1 MPRKPNPAAIRT
13 ATAADIPALIALA
26 CESPTAAHWTEQQYD
41 RLLHPHDGGVQS
53 LVLVAQEDSPD
64 LISPPPP
71 RLLGFLVGRHIP
83 PEWELENI
91 VVVSTARR
99 GGIGTLL
106 LDALLL
112 RARETN
118 SDSVFLEV
126 RDSNLAARTL
136 YEKAGFELPGRRKS
150 YYKLPEED
158 AVLYRKRLP

>member
-41 RLLHPHDGGVQS
+41 RLLHPNDGGVQS

-71 RLLGFLVGRHIP
+71 HLLGFIVARHIS

-91 VVVSTARR
+91 VVASTARR
-99 GGIGTLL
+99 SGIGTHL

-112 RARETN
+112 RAKETN
-118 SDSVFLEV
+118 SEAVFLEV
-126 RDSNLAARTL
+126 RESNSSARAL
-136 YEKAGFELPGRRKS
+136 YEKSGFELTGRRKS
-150 YYKLPEED
+150 YYKSPEED